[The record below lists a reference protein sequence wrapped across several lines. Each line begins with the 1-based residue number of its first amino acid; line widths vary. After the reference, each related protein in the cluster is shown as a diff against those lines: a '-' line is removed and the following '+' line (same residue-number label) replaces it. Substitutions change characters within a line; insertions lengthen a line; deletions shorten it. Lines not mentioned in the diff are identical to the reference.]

1 MTDARRKQ
9 ARQTQALAMF
19 GSGTRGDILRGT
31 ALAASR
37 LGVQNITVQAILDA
51 AQVSRRTYYKFFR
64 DTQDALDS
72 LFEVSTQMLAGTIQ
86 MAVAGKD
93 EPIAKIEAAVDAY
106 LELQQV
112 GGRLIMELQAESI
125 RPDSQLAPRRDKL
138 LAMFS
143 ELIGS
148 NVAQALGRPV
158 DPLVSL
164 AALLCMEGLIL
175 RVQRDGPLT
184 NAMRA
189 RVRAVYLSMLMRSLG
204 VPGAENFDLPA
215 PPS

>member
-1 MTDARRKQ
+1 
-9 ARQTQALAMF
+9 MF
-19 GSGTRGDILRGT
+19 GTGTRGKILRGT

-51 AQVSRRTYYKFFR
+51 AGVSRRTFYKFFR
-64 DTQDALDS
+64 DTEDALDA

-86 MAVAGKD
+86 MAVAGES

-143 ELIGS
+143 DLIGS
-148 NVAQALGRPV
+148 NVTEALGRPI

-175 RVQRDGPLT
+175 RVQREGPLT
-184 NAMRA
+184 DAMRA
-189 RVRAVYLSMLMRSLG
+189 RVRAVYLAMLMRSLG
-204 VPGAENFDLPA
+204 VPGAENFDLP
-215 PPS
+215 PPPT